1 MAPPGRPRGRD
12 PPHHRL
18 GAGQPV
24 VPQRTRRE
32 PAVRQPMSLG
42 PGCATTQPRTAT
54 AMDEQIRGPAAC
66 AVLADHLSDLV
77 ELHSSVVLP
86 AELRG
91 SLEIEKSRG
100 LGEIRAAWAA
110 IGSQVRP
117 GVAVSAAG
125 SRRG

>member
-1 MAPPGRPRGRD
+1 
-12 PPHHRL
+12 
-18 GAGQPV
+18 
-24 VPQRTRRE
+24 
-32 PAVRQPMSLG
+32 
-42 PGCATTQPRTAT
+42 
-54 AMDEQIRGPAAC
+54 MDEQIRGPAAC

-77 ELHSSVVLP
+77 ERHSSVVLP